1 MIEKNCDLLFFGYG
15 EITDNLMKRF
25 ASEGLKIICVSD
37 RHENTSIENVIFL
50 KRFEVIKYRIV
61 CKNVFFAW
69 RTTEALT
76 KDNSFMGKW
85 ILESLHIE
93 VCSFVLSSASLYK
106 DSHFPVTE
114 SDENLDIYATNNP
127 KYLLENEV
135 SKLMNLKA
143 VPVSNLRISN
153 IYGFQIKYGFIGSLV
168 ESAKTNRAVPVFTET
183 EFVRDYL
190 SVNDL
195 YAALK
200 KIIEN
205 RVNLRVLNLSTA
217 IGLDVQ
223 EVIEILQSHSIQ
235 IKYQFMTEPSEKHRK
250 YSILDNSLVKSVIT
264 WNPVTLHSGV
274 RFLHL

>member
-1 MIEKNCDLLFFGYG
+1 MIEKKCDVLFFGYG
-15 EITDNLMKRF
+15 EITDSLLKRF
-25 ASEGLKIICVSD
+25 ASEGLNVICVSD
-37 RHENTSIENVIFL
+37 WHEKTSIENVIFL
-50 KRFEVIKYRIV
+50 KRLEVLEYRIV

-69 RTTEALT
+69 RTAEALT
-76 KDNSFMGKW
+76 KENSFMGKW

-93 VCSFVLSSASLYK
+93 GCSFVLSSASLYK
-106 DSHFPVTE
+106 DSHYPVTE
-114 SDENLDIYATNNP
+114 SNENLDIYATRNP
-127 KYLLENEV
+127 KYFLESEV

-168 ESAKTNRAVPVFTET
+168 ESAKTNQAVPVFTGT

-205 RVNLRVLNLSTA
+205 RVHLRVLNLSTA
-217 IGLDVQ
+217 IGLGVG
-223 EVIEILQSHSIQ
+223 EVIEILESNSIQ
-235 IKYQFMTEPSEKHRK
+235 IKYQFMTEPSEKYRN
-250 YSILDNSLVKSVIT
+250 YSILDNSLVKSVIN

-274 RFLHL
+274 RLLHL